1 MFRLLWQ
8 ELVLRRNSI
17 IGWGLGLTFFP
28 FVYVGIY
35 PQIAKEI
42 QGMQAILDLQ
52 IYKMMGISLGN
63 FEDWMASTVILFVP
77 LLASIYAV
85 INGTATLAGEEED
98 GRLEM
103 IVALPIPRWQIVVVK
118 AVALGVVLLILH
130 LIVAL
135 ATVGVFLAIQDQ
147 VATSVVAADIVWA
160 VLSGWPLA
168 LAIGMIS
175 LFLGAFCPNR
185 RTAALIATAVIIVS
199 YFGSNLAGMV
209 SSLEPLRPIFLF
221 TYLDATDSVFIDG
234 PRASDVLILLGVA
247 LGAFALALF
256 FFQRRNITVGVW
268 PWQRART
275 SA

>member
-1 MFRLLWQ
+1 
-8 ELVLRRNSI
+8 
-17 IGWGLGLTFFP
+17 
-28 FVYVGIY
+28 
-35 PQIAKEI
+35 
-42 QGMQAILDLQ
+42 
-52 IYKMMGISLGN
+52 
-63 FEDWMASTVILFVP
+63 MA
-77 LLASIYAV
+77 
-85 INGTATLAGEEED
+85 
-98 GRLEM
+98 
-103 IVALPIPRWQIVVVK
+103 VK